1 MSPGS
6 SGMMSCMR
14 IVVALGGNALLRRG
28 ERGTVDEMR
37 AQIAVAAKSIGGLA
51 ARGAGLIV
59 THGNGPQVGRL
70 LLQNIAAARDVPP
83 MPLDVL
89 GAESQAEIGALIQQA
104 LGPLLAPS
112 PVVTLITQV
121 VVDPNDPAFENPTKP
136 IGPYML
142 GPKAKVLQARGIP
155 VARDEVRGGWRR
167 VVPSPRPVRFV
178 EEDALCRVVGAGV
191 VPIAAGGGGV
201 PVVPDDGGFRGVE
214 AVVDKDLSAA
224 LLTRTLEAEALII
237 LTDVEHVMVNRGTDR
252 ERSVGRMTIAE
263 ARRWLAEGQFGAGSM
278 GPKVEAAIQVVSA
291 GGRAIIASLESAED
305 AFDGAAGTEIVP

>member
-1 MSPGS
+1 VT
-6 SGMMSCMR
+6 R

-28 ERGTVDEMR
+28 ERGTVEEMR
-37 AQIAVAAKSIGGLA
+37 TQIGVAAKSIAGLA
-51 ARGAGLIV
+51 RRGASLIV

-70 LLQNIAAARDVPP
+70 LLQNIAAQRDVPP
-83 MPLDVL
+83 MPLDIL
-89 GAESQAEIGALIQQA
+89 GAESQAEIGALVQQA
-104 LGPLLAPS
+104 LGPLLAPA

-121 VVDPNDPAFENPTKP
+121 VVDPSDPAFENPTKP

-142 GPKAKVLQARGIP
+142 APKAKALQARGIP
-155 VARDEVRGGWRR
+155 VVRDELRGGWRR

-178 EEDALCRVVGAGV
+178 EEDALHRVVGAGI

-201 PVVPDDGGFRGVE
+201 PVVPDDGGYRGVE

-224 LLTRTLEAEALII
+224 LLTRTLEAGVLMI
-237 LTDVEHVMVNRGTDR
+237 LTDVEHVVVNRGTER
-252 ERSVGRMTIAE
+252 ERSVGRMTVAE

-278 GPKVEAAIQVVSA
+278 GPKVEAAIDVVST
-291 GGRAIIASLESAED
+291 GGRAIVASLEAAED

>member
-1 MSPGS
+1 
-6 SGMMSCMR
+6 MR

-37 AQIAVAAKSIGGLA
+37 AQIAVAAKSIAGLA
-51 ARGAGLIV
+51 GRGAGLIV

-70 LLQNIAAARDVPP
+70 LLQNIAASKDVPP

-89 GAESQAEIGALIQQA
+89 GAETQAQVGALLQQT
-104 LGPLLAPS
+104 LGPLLAPA
-112 PVVTLITQV
+112 PVVTLVTHV
-121 VVDPNDPAFENPTKP
+121 VVDANDPAFDHPTKP

-142 GPKAKVLQARGIP
+142 APRAKALQAQGVP
-155 VARDEVRGGWRR
+155 VARDELRGGWRR

-178 EEDALCRVVGAGV
+178 EEDALRRIAGAGI

-201 PVVPDDGGFRGVE
+201 PVVPDDGGYRGVE

-224 LLTRTLEAEALII
+224 LLTRTLGAGALMI
-237 LTDVEHVMVNRGTDR
+237 LTDVEHVVVNRGTDT
-252 ERSVGRMTIAE
+252 ERSVGKMTVAE
-263 ARRWLAEGQFGAGSM
+263 ARHWLAEGQFGAGSM
-278 GPKVEAAIQVVSA
+278 GPKVEAAIDVVES
-291 GGRAIIASLESAED
+291 GGRAIIASLEAAED